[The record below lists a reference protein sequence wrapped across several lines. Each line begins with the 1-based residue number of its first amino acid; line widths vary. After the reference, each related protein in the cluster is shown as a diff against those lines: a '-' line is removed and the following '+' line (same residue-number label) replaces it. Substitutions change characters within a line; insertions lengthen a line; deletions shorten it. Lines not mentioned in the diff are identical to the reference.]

1 MMTVNDLAHLT
12 GTSTIT
18 VRRDLNELAEQGSV
32 RRVRGGAAPA
42 LSRGDDFP
50 FDLRRS
56 EANNHKLA
64 LAQAAAKHVRP
75 GDSVIIDNGTTAL
88 AVARQLA
95 GLGITAMA
103 LSLRAAEELH
113 RKPGNQVLVPGG
125 PLSFD
130 ELSFVGAGTA
140 EAVASMRFDVA
151 IIGACA
157 ANIDTGLTVSQWDD
171 AYVKRAV
178 LKSAQRSILVAT
190 ADKFNRTAAHK
201 FGDVTDLDTIIT
213 TGDLSVTTIYEA
225 SQSGVEVI
233 TV

>member
-1 MMTVNDLAHLT
+1 
-12 GTSTIT
+12 
-18 VRRDLNELAEQGSV
+18 
-32 RRVRGGAAPA
+32 
-42 LSRGDDFP
+42 
-50 FDLRRS
+50 
-56 EANNHKLA
+56 
-64 LAQAAAKHVRP
+64 
-75 GDSVIIDNGTTAL
+75 
-88 AVARQLA
+88 
-95 GLGITAMA
+95 
-103 LSLRAAEELH
+103 
-113 RKPGNQVLVPGG
+113 
-125 PLSFD
+125 
-130 ELSFVGAGTA
+130 
-140 EAVASMRFDVA
+140 MRFDVA